1 MATLLNGFKSPGPT
15 KRKRQATDFPSEF
28 QGLFLCPV
36 PCLLLQRRAFPVAG
50 SPCCSLPYRDRHP
63 ASFASPPFWLRT
75 RGMIFPESVNE
86 TVRFR
91 RQQGSGTLAGKHSW
105 IHVRNSPSKKT
116 SLRETDAYFSSS
128 TEKEFELDTHYQDKQ
143 ASYIPG
149 KRNLKQRF
157 QITIN
162 RPPQT
167 LEGQEK

>member
-1 MATLLNGFKSPGPT
+1 
-15 KRKRQATDFPSEF
+15 
-28 QGLFLCPV
+28 
-36 PCLLLQRRAFPVAG
+36 
-50 SPCCSLPYRDRHP
+50 
-63 ASFASPPFWLRT
+63 
-75 RGMIFPESVNE
+75 MIFPESVNE

-105 IHVRNSPSKKT
+105 IQVRNSPPKKT

-128 TEKEFELDTHYQDKQ
+128 KEKEFELDTHYQGKQ

-157 QITIN
+157 QNTIN

>member
-1 MATLLNGFKSPGPT
+1 MDSRSKL
-15 KRKRQATDFPSEF
+15 
-28 QGLFLCPV
+28 
-36 PCLLLQRRAFPVAG
+36 
-50 SPCCSLPYRDRHP
+50 
-63 ASFASPPFWLRT
+63 
-75 RGMIFPESVNE
+75 
-86 TVRFR
+86 
-91 RQQGSGTLAGKHSW
+91 
-105 IHVRNSPSKKT
+105 PSKKT

-128 TEKEFELDTHYQDKQ
+128 TEKEFELDTHYQGKQ